1 MDALTRW
8 VEDNEAEIME
18 QAILS
23 AFTEGVRLRL
33 GEWFFRV
40 RDHGDHFNAFDESTF
55 FGVKYDAVFSTWLF
69 EQARSLKVEVTHSPI
84 LGVVVRSVWN
94 ETAATVTLTREE
106 IDLSAED
113 AHAYRLLCEITALR
127 LLAVWAEDTHERTIQ
142 AIVATR
148 RQERSRDLQVMH
160 AAMIREAREQR
171 EVLEGLRGGK
181 PTALTKD
188 TA

>member
-18 QAILS
+18 QALIS
-23 AFTEGVRLRL
+23 AFTEGVQLRL

-40 RDHGDHFNAFDESTF
+40 RDHGDHFNAFEESTF
-55 FGVKYDAVFSTWLF
+55 FGVKYDATFSTWLF
-69 EQARSLKVEVTHSPI
+69 EKARTLKVEVTHNPI
-84 LGVVVRSVWN
+84 LGIVVRSRWN
-94 ETAATVTLTREE
+94 ETVAAVTLTREE

-113 AHAYRLLCEITALR
+113 ANAYKLLCEVTALR
-127 LLAVWAEDTHERTIQ
+127 LLAVWAEDTNETTIQ
-142 AIVATR
+142 HIVATR
-148 RQERSRDLQVMH
+148 RQERSRDLQLMH

-171 EVLEGLRGGK
+171 EVLEGLRGGQ
-181 PTALTKD
+181 PTALTKH

>member
-18 QAILS
+18 QALIS
-23 AFTEGVRLRL
+23 AFTEGVQLRL

-40 RDHGDHFNAFDESTF
+40 RDHGDHFNAFEEST
-55 FGVKYDAVFSTWLF
+55 LF
-69 EQARSLKVEVTHSPI
+69 EKARTLKVEVTHNPI
-84 LGVVVRSVWN
+84 LGIVVRSRWN
-94 ETAATVTLTREE
+94 ETVAAVTLTREE

-113 AHAYRLLCEITALR
+113 ANAYKLLCEVTALR
-127 LLAVWAEDTHERTIQ
+127 LLAVWAEDTNETTIQ
-142 AIVATR
+142 HIVATR
-148 RQERSRDLQVMH
+148 RQERSRDLQLMH

-171 EVLEGLRGGK
+171 EVLEGLRGGQ
-181 PTALTKD
+181 PTALTKH